1 MPTVDVL
8 IPVYNAA
15 AYLAQAVASV
25 LDQDVDGLRIVL
37 IDNASTDGSAE
48 LGAAMAAADR
58 RIEVVRHPENLG
70 AQASF
75 NEAIDLARGD
85 YMMILCADDFLT
97 PGALGLAVAA
107 LETSPR
113 ATFAIGADL
122 VQIEGQRP
130 LRQPEPPAGWR
141 VVAGHDFIEEACR
154 STGTSLALGA
164 VLARTSV
171 QKRIGHYRPEI
182 PYTDDLDMALRMA
195 VEGDVVAFDAAL
207 GIRREHAAQQ
217 SATRFSSEVA
227 RLEQR
232 FAAFDGFFSREG
244 SVLPDARRLRTLARR
259 RLAVIAYRDAV
270 KRMLRGSARTAAA
283 MAAYAFKLS
292 PSALLS
298 VPVPRRPRPL

>member
-25 LDQDVDGLRIVL
+25 LDQDVDGVRIVL
-37 IDNASTDGSAE
+37 IDNASTDGSVE
-48 LGAAMAAADR
+48 LGAAMAAADP
-58 RIEVVRHPENLG
+58 RIELVRHPENLG

-130 LRQPEPPAGWR
+130 LQPEPPAGWR
-141 VVAGHDFIEEACR
+141 VVPGRDFIEEACR

-195 VEGDVVAFDAAL
+195 FEGDVVTFDAAL

-217 SATRFSSEVA
+217 SATRFSNEVA

-244 SVLPDARRLRTLARR
+244 GALPDARRLRALARR